1 MRRALI
7 VLAALLVLAPL
18 PSAALPGSNSSPGK
32 AFTIADVGTAAGL
45 VPGGTVARTV
55 RVTNPNNV
63 DIKVTWL
70 DTAVG
75 RPSPS
80 CPANTV
86 TVDPL
91 RLPVLVARNGHA
103 DVPLTVRMAASA
115 PNACRNLTFPLTYS
129 GTAIKP

>member
-7 VLAALLVLAPL
+7 VLAALLVLSPL
-18 PSAALPGSNSSPGK
+18 PSAAQSPGK
-32 AFTIADVGTAAGL
+32 AFRIADVGTVTGL
-45 VPGGTVARTV
+45 VPGGTVTRKV

-63 DIKVTWL
+63 DILVTRL
-70 DTAVG
+70 DSSAG

-80 CPANTV
+80 CPANAV
-86 TVDPL
+86 TVDAL
-91 RLPVLVARNGHA
+91 ATPVLVARNAHA

-115 PNACRNLTFPLTYS
+115 PNACQNLTFPLTYS